1 MFLPSLLMVAH
12 AYIIPSALERQCL
25 VQLIDRQSPP
35 ITSYMEADVP
45 ALQQELSCKHII
57 MS

>member
-25 VQLIDRQSPP
+25 VQLIRGDKMDEMGTERPW
-35 ITSYMEADVP
+35 
-45 ALQQELSCKHII
+45 
-57 MS
+57 